1 MNKVEKGAII
11 EQLTQKLNEY
21 KFIYVTDVSKLNAK
35 KTSEL
40 RRAFFKDGIVMEV
53 AKNTLIEKAIE
64 RTDKD
69 FGALVDTLKGNTA
82 LLFAEDSKSP
92 AKIIKN
98 FRKDGNGKGKESDK
112 PYLKG
117 AYIDTDIFIGD
128 NQLDALVAL
137 KSKNELIGEIIG
149 LLQSPAQNVIS
160 ALQSSGNKLSGIV
173 KTLSEK
179 PE

>member
-1 MNKVEKGAII
+1 MNREEKGAII
-11 EQLTQKLNEY
+11 EQLAQKLNEY
-21 KFIYVTDVSKLNAK
+21 RFIYVTDVSNLNAQ

-40 RRAFFKDGIVMEV
+40 RRIFFKDGVKMEV
-53 AKNTLIEKAIE
+53 AKNTLIEKALE
-64 RTDKD
+64 RTDKQ
-69 FGALVDTLKGNTA
+69 FGALIDTLKGNTA
-82 LLFAEDSKSP
+82 LLFAEDSKLP
-92 AKIIKN
+92 AKLIKD
-98 FRKDGNGKGKESDK
+98 FRKSGDR

-128 NQLDALVAL
+128 DQLEALVKL

-149 LLQSPAQNVIS
+149 LLQSPATNVIS
-160 ALQSSGNKLSGIV
+160 ALQSSGGKLAGIV